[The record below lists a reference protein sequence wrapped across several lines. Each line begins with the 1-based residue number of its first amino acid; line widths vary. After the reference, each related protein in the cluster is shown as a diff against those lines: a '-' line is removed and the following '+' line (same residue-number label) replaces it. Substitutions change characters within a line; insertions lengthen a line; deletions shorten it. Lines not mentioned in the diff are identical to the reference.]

1 MIRHKARSVDQHQTS
16 TKKPGKKVQRLRKT
30 VMTSKGYVA
39 GLLMELISVTVN
51 T

>member
-30 VMTSKGYVA
+30 VMTSKEYVA